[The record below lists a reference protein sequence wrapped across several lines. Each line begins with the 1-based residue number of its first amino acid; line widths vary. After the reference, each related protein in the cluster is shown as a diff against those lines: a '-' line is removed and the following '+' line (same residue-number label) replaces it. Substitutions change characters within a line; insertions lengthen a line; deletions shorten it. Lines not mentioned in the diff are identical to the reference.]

1 MIFSLCLL
9 SDPIISGF
17 SSTSLI
23 TIRLNVVTMY
33 GINRASLFQRR
44 QGGRCFFKV
53 KNGPSYRI
61 DGNTS
66 AHGTENDEK
75 NIF

>member
-1 MIFSLCLL
+1 MTFNLCLL

-17 SSTSLI
+17 STTSLI

-44 QGGRCFFKV
+44 QGGRCFLKLKTGLV
-53 KNGPSYRI
+53 TG
-61 DGNTS
+61 
-66 AHGTENDEK
+66 
-75 NIF
+75 